1 VVISLGESLDRFQST
16 QILGTTLKLNFNKS
30 FNFFNY
36 LKIKTFSTLTLNGL
50 QYNLSINN
58 NKLVKTFST
67 LTLNGLQYNVTINH
81 NKLLNFINHNK
92 LLNFIFQVKLHF
104 TQTPLHYNETNLH
117 KFNFVLGF
125 PFISIYFTST

>member
-1 VVISLGESLDRFQST
+1 VISLGESLDRFQST

-36 LKIKTFSTLTLNGL
+36 SKIKTFSTLTLNGL

-67 LTLNGLQYNVTINH
+67 LTLNGLQYNLTINH
-81 NKLLNFINHNK
+81 NKLP
-92 LLNFIFQVKLHF
+92 NFIFQVKLHF

-125 PFISIYFTST
+125 RFISIYFTSTSHQPTAIGA

>member
-1 VVISLGESLDRFQST
+1 VVINLGESLDRFQST

-67 LTLNGLQYNVTINH
+67 LTLNGLQYNLTINH
-81 NKLLNFINHNK
+81 NKLP
-92 LLNFIFQVKLHF
+92 NFIFQVKLHF